1 MTRRARIELALG
13 AMLAAALLLAAL
25 APALFAGSP
34 DAIDIANRLKP
45 PSAAF
50 WFGTDETGRD
60 VHARVVHGARTTLGV
75 VTAAVL
81 LAAALGGAAG
91 AVAGFFGRLGD
102 LALSRTADALLAFP
116 PIILGVVIAA
126 TLGPGIANLVLAL
139 AVIYAPAFFRIARA
153 ATIGETARAYVEAA
167 RALGHAEWA
176 VLLRHVAPN
185 VWPTVLLQCVIVFPL
200 ALQIQAALGFLGLGV
215 PPPTPDWGASLQE
228 SRNYLTAA
236 PWLAI
241 FPGLGLLVAALA
253 ALLLGR
259 VLQARA

>member
-1 MTRRARIELALG
+1 MNRRARIEYGLG
-13 AMLAAALLLAAL
+13 LGLTGALLLVAL
-25 APALFAGSP
+25 APGLFAGAP
-34 DAIDIANRLKP
+34 DTVDIARRLAP
-45 PSAAF
+45 PSAAN

-60 VHARVVHGARTTLGV
+60 VYARVVHGAGTTLGIV
-75 VTAAVL
+75 GAAVL
-81 LAAALGGAAG
+81 LAALIGGAAG

-102 LALSRTADALLAFP
+102 MALSRGADALLAFP

-126 TLGPGIANLVLAL
+126 TLGPGALNLILAL
-139 AVIYAPAFFRIARA
+139 GVIYAPVFFRI
-153 ATIGETARAYVEAA
+153 ARAYVEAA
-167 RALGHAEWA
+167 RALGHGEWA

-185 VWPTVLLQCVIVFPL
+185 VLPTVLLQCVIVFPL

-241 FPGLGLLVAALA
+241 FPGLALLVASLA
-253 ALLLGR
+253 TLLLGR
-259 VLQARA
+259 GLQGRG

>member
-1 MTRRARIELALG
+1 MSRRTRIEYRLG
-13 AMLAAALLLAAL
+13 LGLTALLLLVAV
-25 APALFAGSP
+25 APGLFAGAP
-34 DAIDIANRLKP
+34 DAVDIARRLAP
-45 PSAAF
+45 PSAAN

-60 VHARVVHGARTTLGV
+60 VYARVVHGAGTTLGIV
-75 VTAAVL
+75 GAAVL
-81 LAAALGGAAG
+81 PAALAGGAAG
-91 AVAGFFGRLGD
+91 AVAGFFRRLGD
-102 LALSRTADALLAFP
+102 MAPSRSADALLGFP

-126 TLGPGIANLVLAL
+126 TLVSGAANLVLVL
-139 AVIYAPAFFRIARA
+139 AVIYAPVFFRIARA
-153 ATIGETARAYVEAA
+153 ATLGEAARAYVEAA

-185 VWPTVLLQCVIVFPL
+185 VVPAVLLQCVILFPL

-241 FPGLGLLVAALA
+241 FPGLALLGAALA

-259 VLQARA
+259 GLQARE

>member
-1 MTRRARIELALG
+1 MNGRTRIEYGLGLALTG
-13 AMLAAALLLAAL
+13 ALLAL
-25 APALFAGSP
+25 AIAPGLFAGSP
-34 DAIDIANRLKP
+34 DDVEIAQRLQP
-45 PSAAF
+45 PSAMH

-60 VHARVVHGARTTLGV
+60 VHARVVHGTGTTLGIV
-75 VTAAVL
+75 GAAVL
-81 LAAALGGAAG
+81 LAAMLGGAAG

-102 LALSRTADALLAFP
+102 MALSRSADALLAFP
-116 PIILGVVIAA
+116 PIILGVVVAA
-126 TLGPGIANLVLAL
+126 TLGPGAVNLVLAL
-139 AVIYAPAFFRIARA
+139 GIIYAPVFFRIARA
-153 ATIGETARAYVEAA
+153 ATLGEGARAYVEAA
-167 RALGHAEWA
+167 RALGHSEWA

-185 VWPTVLLQCVIVFPL
+185 ILPTVLLQCVILFPL

-241 FPGLGLLVAALA
+241 FPGLALLVAALA

-259 VLQARA
+259 GLQARG